1 MKTFFIQTFAV
12 LVLLSING
20 SVQAQIS
27 LGGKGGNQNRQ
38 AFTSTANEYTIAGI
52 RVTGSKFIDEE
63 LLISISGLTRGKKIT
78 IPNDPSIGKAIRNL
92 WKQNLFSDIEINA
105 EKYTDDKVFLDIH
118 ITERPRLSKFNFKG
132 IKQNDAKDLKEKL
145 ELVKSRVIT
154 ESTKKSA
161 VVRIKKFYSDKGY
174 INPKIKVLETPDTSL
189 LNMSILTFVI
199 DKGPKIKINQINI
212 FGNESANTMRI
223 KRTMKGSKEMARISL
238 HPVANESIY
247 GQNDIS
253 AKSYFSNNGFLSLSK
268 TAQLL
273 DPYFRYKIFAASKFN
288 AKKYEND
295 KNAIVNYYNSIGY
308 RDAKI
313 EKDTT
318 YFAQNGH
325 LNIDIK
331 VDEGNKY
338 YFGDFNWKGNT
349 KYTEEQLSKI
359 LGIKKGDIYN
369 QELLDKRLGKIP
381 TQASDDI
388 SSLYLD
394 DGYLAFNSN
403 ATERSIDGDTIN
415 FNIQL
420 MEGDQYTIRNI
431 NIMGNSRTHEHVI
444 RRELRTLPGNKFSR
458 SDIIRSQ
465 REISNLG
472 FFDAEKIGIVPKPNN
487 DGTVDIDYTVV
498 EKSSDQLELQAG
510 FGGGLGITGTVG
522 VSFNNFSLKNMRNK
536 SAWDPLPMG
545 DGQKLSLRG
554 QANGKW
560 YNSLTASFTEP
571 WLGGKK
577 PTALSLSAYRTY
589 FAGNFGSNTTGNMTT
604 LGLGASISKRLRW
617 PDDNFII
624 SYGLN
629 YQRYNIND
637 YNFFQ
642 NSETGEFFDNGQAN
656 NLSLKITLARTS
668 IDQPLY
674 PRSGSSFRLSAQ
686 ITPPY
691 SAFNDIDYENSP
703 QDVKFKWIEYHKY
716 RFTAEWYQ
724 RIKGNLVL
732 KLATKHGYL
741 GSYNSAAS
749 SPFERFQVGG
759 DGITGFTIFG
769 RDIIAHRGYEIYS
782 STGGDVIFNK
792 YTAELRYPLSLNP
805 SSTIYA
811 LGWFEAANSWTNF
824 KDFNPYDLNRATG
837 VGIRI
842 FLPMFGLLGL
852 DYGVRLD
859 DITLPSGNLLPAIG
873 NGTKFSAAAKFTFM
887 LGQEP
892 D

>member
-1 MKTFFIQTFAV
+1 MNTYFKISSAI
-12 LVLLSING
+12 LLLLLSNG
-20 SVQAQIS
+20 LAQAQIQ
-27 LGGKGGNQNRQ
+27 LGGKKQRSRT
-38 AFTSTANEYTIAGI
+38 AFTSTPNQYTIATI
-52 RVTGSKFIDEE
+52 DVDGSKFIDKQ
-63 LLISISGLTRGKKIT
+63 LLISISGLKQGDKIT
-78 IPNDPSIGKAIRNL
+78 VPNDQKLSKAIRNL
-92 WKQNLFSDIEINA
+92 WKQKLFSDIEINA
-105 EKYTDDKVFLDIH
+105 DRYIDDKVFLTIK
-118 ITERPRLSKFNFKG
+118 ITERPRLLKYNFSG
-132 IKQNDAKDLKEKL
+132 IKDNEAKDLKDKID
-145 ELVKSRVIT
+145 LVKNRVIT
-154 ESTKKSA
+154 ESTKKNAKES
-161 VVRIKKFYSDKGY
+161 IKRYYAEKGH
-174 INPKIKVLETPDTSL
+174 ISTTVKIIETPDTNFQ
-189 LNMSILTFVI
+189 NMSILTLVI
-199 DKGPKIKINQINI
+199 NKGPKIKINQINI
-212 FGNESANTMRI
+212 FGNEHANTMRL
-223 KRTMKGSKEMARISL
+223 KRNMKGSKEMARLSL
-238 HPVANESIY
+238 HAVANESLY
-247 GQNDIS
+247 GKNDIS
-253 AKSYFSNNGFLSLSK
+253 AKSYFKNKGYLSLSK

-273 DPYFRYKIFAASKFN
+273 DPYFRYKVFSSSKFN
-288 AKKYEND
+288 KKKYKSD
-295 KNAIVNYYNSIGY
+295 KRAIIEYYNSIGY

-313 EKDTT
+313 VKDTT
-318 YFAQNGH
+318 YYSKNGH
-325 LNIDIK
+325 LNMDIL

-338 YFGDFNWKGNT
+338 YFGDFHWKGNT
-349 KYTEEQLSKI
+349 KYTDEELNKLLSI
-359 LGIKKGDIYN
+359 RKGSIYN
-369 QELLDKRLGKIP
+369 QELLDKRLGRIP
-381 TQASDDI
+381 SMEGDDL
-388 SSLYLD
+388 SSKYLD

-403 ATERSIDGDTIN
+403 ATERSIIGDTIN

-420 MEGDQYTIRNI
+420 TEGDQYTIRNI
-431 NIMGNSRTHEHVI
+431 NISGNDRTHEHVI

-458 SDIIRSQ
+458 ADIIRSQ

-472 FFDAEKIGIVPKPNN
+472 FFDAEKIGITPKPNN

-522 VSFNNFSLKNMRNK
+522 VSFNNFSLKNIGKRK
-536 SAWDPLPMG
+536 AWDPLPMG

-554 QANGKW
+554 QANGRW
-560 YNSLTASFTEP
+560 YNSITASFTEP

-589 FAGNFGSNTTGNMTT
+589 FAGTFGSNTPGNMTT
-604 LGLGASISKRLRW
+604 IGLGVSISKRLRW
-617 PDDNFII
+617 PDDNFIL

-637 YNFFQ
+637 YTFF
-642 NSETGEFFDNGQAN
+642 EGFTNGRAN
-656 NLSLKITLARTS
+656 NLSLKITLGRSS

-674 PRSGSSFRLSAQ
+674 PRRGSSFRLSAQ

-691 SAFNDIDYENSP
+691 SSFNNINYETAP
-703 QDVKFKWIEYHKY
+703 QEVKYEWIEYHKY

-741 GSYNSAAS
+741 GYYNNGAQ

-782 STGGDVIFNK
+782 SQGGATIFNK

-811 LGWFEAANSWTNF
+811 LGWYEAANAWDNF
-824 KDFNPYDLNRATG
+824 KSFNPFELRRATG

-852 DYGVRLD
+852 DYGFGIDRYVPGQK
-859 DITLPSGNLLPAIG
+859 IS
-873 NGTKFSAAAKFTFM
+873 SAMKFTFM